1 MPKRIS
7 LSPALE
13 QKLLTAK
20 KVVIL
25 SGAGVSSESGISTF
39 RDKDGLWE
47 KFKPEDL
54 ATPSAF
60 QRNPQLVW
68 EWYAYRRKKI
78 QSVKPNPAHVAI
90 AKMEKMFPEFLLVTQ
105 NIDNLHQKAGSRKL
119 VELHGNINRNKCFTC
134 EKISSDS
141 KSDSKTVPPLCPCGG
156 YLRPD
161 VVWFGEL
168 LPEKALEPAQR
179 ASIEAELF
187 FSVGT
192 SALVYPAAS
201 LPFLAKEAGAFVV
214 EINTGETEISP
225 AVDELLLGKAG
236 EILPVIVKFLKQN
249 RKNKK

>member
-7 LSPALE
+7 LSPVLE
-13 QKLLTAK
+13 EKLLSAK

-25 SGAGVSSESGISTF
+25 SGAGVSAESGISTF

-60 QRNPQLVW
+60 ERNPKMVW

-90 AKMEKMFPEFLLVTQ
+90 AQMEKFFSEFLLVTQ
-105 NIDNLHQKAGSRKL
+105 NVDNLHQKAGSRKL
-119 VELHGNINRNKCFTC
+119 LELHGNIKRNKCFAC
-134 EKISSDS
+134 EKISSNS

-168 LPEKALEPAQR
+168 LPEGALESAQR
-179 ASIEAELF
+179 ASLEAEVF

-192 SALVYPAAS
+192 SAIVYPAAS
-201 LPFLAKEAGAFVV
+201 LPFLAKEAGGFVV
-214 EINTGETEISP
+214 EINMEETEITP
-225 AVDELLLGKAG
+225 AVDEMLLGKAG
-236 EILPVIVKFLKQN
+236 EILPGIVEFLKQN
-249 RKNKK
+249 GKK